1 MDHAK
6 NLDSP
11 AATALGK
18 ALDSYADWINS
29 QVTSG
34 SHEAD
39 KRSGASLLHAVA
51 EIRRHHCPGASQLMT
66 DLLLVHTT
74 LSTLLFE
81 QQLKFVRGQP
91 TQPLLS
97 STECVSL
104 VQRQIATIAAMRT
117 TCASQRALCI
127 HTISP
132 VKNATHQI
140 PARQVSA
147 PALSSETL
155 AKRARI

>member
-6 NLDSP
+6 DSDSP
-11 AATALGK
+11 AAVALGK
-18 ALDSYADWINS
+18 ALDSYAEWLNS
-29 QVTSG
+29 QVASR
-34 SHEAD
+34 SNEAD

-97 STECVSL
+97 SKECVSL
-104 VQRQIATIAAMRT
+104 IQRQIATIAAMRT
-117 TCASQRALCI
+117 TCVSQRGLCI
-127 HTISP
+127 HTTPS
-132 VKNATHQI
+132 VKNAAHQTPRSGI
-140 PARQVSA
+140 GP
-147 PALSSETL
+147 
-155 AKRARI
+155 